1 MADNVITT
9 GLNDTSVFLQNAAN
23 LKAPFEVD
31 PQSGQFPALG
41 NIAVNRRLASQ
52 WQLIHLDER
61 IFVDGLGIT
70 SMSAESQDAAGVRIP
85 MLLPPVR
92 NMRTLAITPCGS
104 GVGKGTPGNDQAF
117 NRNLPHGM
125 QTNAVDIWFNQLY
138 DEAAQISRDQA
149 RMIGNNL
156 DILGQF
162 TATIPQV
169 TAQLMDAEIMATQIG
184 SALSVLGNNGLYY
197 NPNTNTQGYMQSIM
211 NALGTALSNVKNG
224 YVEGMVSYPVEKSVY
239 VLRYSAFNKLM
250 NINNGAIINS
260 DIGQKILLN
269 GKFDATGSRYLG
281 GAIRGSYGGILIKV
295 VPDAYWDLAAALLN
309 LNLTQKAQ
317 FDKIEGYIANGLG
330 TYFGRAAVVTD
341 VDKSPTTS
349 IGYIVRNDWRWGTV
363 VARRSS
369 IQLLIRS
376 ANDGADFAN
385 PITNFTGVIAPTD
398 VEAVLSTY
406 NGGSNTTV
414 QRIEVKG
421 DSTTVTLT
429 VTGTDSANVTNATL
443 DITSDNVAIGYTN
456 NADGTYTFKL
466 GRGKAATVV
475 VNATGYT
482 PATVNITAANTA
494 TATYAVTQALT
505 APAARKS
512 SRKQTTPPTESTDN

>member
-23 LKAPFEVD
+23 LKAPFVVNT
-31 PQSGQFPALG
+31 QSGQFPALG

-52 WQLIHLDER
+52 WQVIHLDER
-61 IFVDGLGIT
+61 IFVDGMGIT
-70 SMSAESQDAAGVRIP
+70 SMSAESEDAAGVRIP
-85 MLLPPVR
+85 MLVPPVR

-104 GVGKGTPGNDQAF
+104 GVGAGTPGNDQPF

-125 QTNAVDIWFNQLY
+125 QTNAVDIWFKQLY
-138 DEAAQISRDQA
+138 DEAAQISRDQVK
-149 RMIGNNL
+149 MIGNNL

-197 NPNTNTQGYMQSIM
+197 NTETTTNGYMQSIM
-211 NALGTALSNVKNG
+211 NSLGTALSNVKNG
-224 YVEGMVSYPVEKSVY
+224 YVDGMVSYPVEKSVY
-239 VLRYSAFNKLM
+239 VLRYRAFNKLM
-250 NINNGAIINS
+250 TINNGAIINS

-269 GKFDATGSRYLG
+269 GKFDDTGSRYLG

-295 VPDAYWDLAAALLN
+295 VPDAYWDVAAALLN
-309 LNLTQKAQ
+309 LTPTQKEQ
-317 FDKIEGYIANGLG
+317 FDKIDGYIANGLG

-349 IGYIVRNDWRWGTV
+349 LGYIVRNDWRWGTV
-363 VARRSS
+363 VTRRSS
-369 IQLLIRS
+369 IQLLINS
-376 ANDGADFAN
+376 ANNGADFVN
-385 PITNFTGVIAPTD
+385 PVTNFTGVIAPTD

-406 NGGSNTTV
+406 NGGVNTTV

-421 DSTTVTLT
+421 ESTTVTLT
-429 VTGTDSANVTNATL
+429 VTGTDSAAVANATL

-456 NADGTYTFKL
+456 NANGTYTFKL
-466 GRGKAATVV
+466 ERGKTATVI

-494 TATYAVTQALT
+494 TATYSVTQALT
-505 APAARKS
+505 AAPAKAASK
-512 SRKQTTPPTESTDN
+512 

>member
-23 LKAPFEVD
+23 LKAPFAVD
-31 PQSGQFPALG
+31 PSSGQFPALG

-61 IFVDGLGIT
+61 IFVDGMGIT
-70 SMSAESQDAAGVRIP
+70 SMNAESEDAAGVRIP
-85 MLLPPVR
+85 MLIPPVR

-104 GVGKGTPGNDQAF
+104 GVAQGTPGNDQAF

-125 QTNAVDIWFNQLY
+125 QTNAVDIWFNQVY
-138 DEAAQISRDQA
+138 DEAAQISRDQTK
-149 RMIGNNL
+149 MIGNNL

-169 TAQLMDAEIMATQIG
+169 TAQLMDAEIMATQIA

-197 NPNTNTQGYMQSIM
+197 NPDTTTNGYMQSVM
-211 NALGTALSNVKNG
+211 NDLGTSLSNVKNG
-224 YVEGMVSYPVEKSVY
+224 YTEGIVSYPVEKSVY
-239 VLRYSAFNKLM
+239 VLRYRAFNKLM
-250 NINNGAIINS
+250 TINNGAIINS

-269 GKFDATGSRYLG
+269 GKFDDTGSRYLG

-309 LNLTQKAQ
+309 LTPTQKVQ
-317 FDKIEGYIANGLG
+317 FDKIDGYIANGLG

-349 IGYIVRNDWRWGTV
+349 MGYIVRNDWRWGTV

-369 IQLLIRS
+369 IQLLISS
-376 ANDGADFAN
+376 ANGGTDFTN
-385 PITNFTGVIAPTD
+385 PVTDFKGVIAPSD

-406 NGGSNTTV
+406 NGGTATTV
-414 QRIEVKG
+414 QRIEV
-421 DSTTVTLT
+421 
-429 VTGTDSANVTNATL
+429 TGEM
-443 DITSDNVAIGYTN
+443 SDNSG
-456 NADGTYTFKL
+456 
-466 GRGKAATVV
+466 GKDA
-475 VNATGYT
+475 
-482 PATVNITAANTA
+482 
-494 TATYAVTQALT
+494 
-505 APAARKS
+505 
-512 SRKQTTPPTESTDN
+512 E

>member
-23 LKAPFEVD
+23 LKAPFTVD
-31 PQSGQFPALG
+31 TQSGQFPALG

-52 WQLIHLDER
+52 WQVIHLDER
-61 IFVDGLGIT
+61 IFVDGMGIT
-70 SMSAESQDAAGVRIP
+70 SMSAESEDAAGVRIP
-85 MLLPPVR
+85 MLVPPVR

-104 GVGKGTPGNDQAF
+104 GVGAGTPGNDQAF

-125 QTNAVDIWFNQLY
+125 QTNAVDIWFNQVY

-149 RMIGNNL
+149 KMIGNNL

-169 TAQLMDAEIMATQIG
+169 TAQLMDSEIMATQIA

-197 NPNTNTQGYMQSIM
+197 NPDTDTNGYMQRIM
-211 NALGTALSNVKNG
+211 NDLGTALSNVKNG
-224 YVEGMVSYPVEKSVY
+224 YVEGVVSYPVEKSVY
-239 VLRYSAFNKLM
+239 VLRYRAFNKLM
-250 NINNGAIINS
+250 SINNGAIINS

-269 GKFDATGSRYLG
+269 GKFDDTGSRYLG

-295 VPDAYWDLAAALLN
+295 VPDAYWDVAAALLN
-309 LNLTQKAQ
+309 LTVEQKAQ
-317 FDKIEGYIANGLG
+317 FDKIDGYIANGIG

-349 IGYIVRNDWRWGTV
+349 LGYIVRNDWRWGTV
-363 VARRSS
+363 VTRRSS
-369 IQLLIRS
+369 VQLLIS
-376 ANDGADFAN
+376 SESNGGDFTN
-385 PITNFTGVIAPTD
+385 PITSFKGVIAPSD

-406 NGGSNTTV
+406 NGSTNSTV

-421 DSTTVTLT
+421 ETTTVTLT
-429 VTGTDSANVTNATL
+429 VTGTDSAKVTDATL
-443 DITSDNVAIGYTN
+443 AITSDNMPVGYTN

-466 GRGKAATVV
+466 GRGRAATVV
-475 VNATGYT
+475 VSATGYAS
-482 PATVNITAANTA
+482 ATVNITSANTA
-494 TATYAVTQALT
+494 SATYAVTQALT
-505 APAARKS
+505 AAATK
-512 SRKQTTPPTESTDN
+512 KGN